1 MLRRFIPVFTTNVN
15 RYYSISSLHYN
26 STVPGKEFQNQLR
39 SFNLSRTRS
48 DTEISDHITT
58 VSNRL
63 RYGELRCMPKRQI
76 TAIYG
81 RKCYKTINL
90 HQNIY
95 KLRLEKCSQIDF
107 DCDEPLPLDWSDLP
121 DAQVHHSDRLK
132 DGIKLPEAVKKRR
145 N

>member
-26 STVPGKEFQNQLR
+26 STVPESTQ
-39 SFNLSRTRS
+39 
-48 DTEISDHITT
+48 
-58 VSNRL
+58 
-63 RYGELRCMPKRQI
+63 
-76 TAIYG
+76 
-81 RKCYKTINL
+81 INL